1 MIHNRRNG
9 CEVGN
14 LNTSR
19 LNISENCFNSF
30 MTEAVIIQKK
40 KGLKQKFKV
49 FIKPFEGP
57 QRIVFIK
64 PFEAPQRSVKI
75 KT

>member
-1 MIHNRRNG
+1 
-9 CEVGN
+9 
-14 LNTSR
+14 
-19 LNISENCFNSF
+19 
-30 MTEAVIIQKK
+30 MTEAVIIANQWTGFYMITASIKK
-40 KGLKQKFKV
+40 ELKQKFKV

-64 PFEAPQRSVKI
+64 PFKAPQRSVEI